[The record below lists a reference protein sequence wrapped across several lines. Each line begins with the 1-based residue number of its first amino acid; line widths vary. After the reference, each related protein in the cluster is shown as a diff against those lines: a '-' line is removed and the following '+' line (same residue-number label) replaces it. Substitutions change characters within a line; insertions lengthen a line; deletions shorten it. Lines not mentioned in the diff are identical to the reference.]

1 MPTILIL
8 LAILSCWILLFPYPA
23 TVFLA
28 ICISILCLPFYEYLK
43 EKFSQV
49 KAIIIFTLSIL
60 FSLILPIST
69 VALMVTPQAINGVR
83 LLQQWRDT
91 GWELPIEVQEYIN
104 LAESWL
110 AEIPEL
116 THFIADIEANVNQTI
131 NTIVSHLLTG
141 VAGFAGGIFNFLW
154 HLFLFVIL
162 TVTCVMYAKEIK
174 EIASRIIHYGDG
186 MLDRFL
192 TTIRAAL
199 RSVVMGILLVALF
212 QGIACTLGF
221 VIFQVPEPFFWG
233 LLACLVAP
241 IPFIGT
247 ALVWVPLSFVLW
259 FIVSPFMALG
269 LVAWGMLV
277 VAAVD
282 NFLRPYFLSKGIE
295 APFFVLLLSI
305 LCGLAVFGAVGL
317 IAGPVI
323 IAFAIQCVGEA
334 ARIYGLKLPESVNKA
349 PKKHSTT
356 RIFLRKFF
364 GIRLKK
370 NSIKN
375 NSQSIDKPQ
384 ETKEITS

>member
-23 TVFLA
+23 TLFLA
-28 ICISILCLPFYEYLK
+28 ICISVLSLPFYEYLR

-49 KAIIIFTLSIL
+49 KAIIIFTLTIV

-91 GWELPIEVQEYIN
+91 GWEIPPQVQEYIT

-110 AEIPEL
+110 SEIPEI
-116 THFIADIEANVNQTI
+116 THFIADIEANINQTI
-131 NTIVSHLLTG
+131 NTIVSYLLSG

-174 EIASRIIHYGDG
+174 EIASRIIHYGEG

-192 TTIRAAL
+192 VTIRAAL

-212 QGIACTLGF
+212 QGLACTLGF

-282 NFLRPYFLSKGIE
+282 NFLRPYFLSKGID

-305 LCGLAVFGAVGL
+305 LCGLAVFGAAGL

-323 IAFAIQCVGEA
+323 IAFAIQCVREA
-334 ARIYGLKLPESVNKA
+334 ARIYGLKLPEPVNA
-349 PKKHSTT
+349 QPQKHSSTKVL
-356 RIFLRKFF
+356 LRKFF

-370 NSIKN
+370 NSTKKEPQPVDEIKEN
-375 NSQSIDKPQ
+375 
-384 ETKEITS
+384 KEIAS